1 MSRLRA
7 ATTTSEG
14 NEYTPMPTTT
24 TTTSKA
30 PPGPTGPPGT
40 PTPNGGR
47 RRQSA
52 LLLDIALKAIA
63 AGPLF
68 VLGALWL
75 LFTILSPYFLT
86 GSNLS
91 NILIQSSSVALL
103 ALGAF
108 VVVMVGSLDLSL
120 GAVAGLCTLVGAVLF
135 RDHQLGA
142 PLVVLAMLGVALAV
156 GAFNAFVIETLRIG
170 NSFIVTL
177 GVMYAVQSLSF
188 VTSGGTQVAGVPA
201 PLADLAN
208 AEPLGVPGP
217 VIVVIIAAAAIA
229 FFLDRIA
236 WGRWVVAIGGD
247 AEAARKV
254 GIPVRAVLFSVYV
267 IAALFAGLTAILVAG
282 LNQAGAPDS
291 GTSILLAIAAVVIGG
306 ASLSGGRGS
315 VWATVIGAVILGTI
329 SNGLT
334 LMNVSP
340 NWTPFAIG
348 SVLVAAVGLDAARQ
362 RLEGRL
368 RIRQAQLQAEVI

>member
-1 MSRLRA
+1 MSRLWSA
-7 ATTTSEG
+7 KTNNEG
-14 NEYTPMPTTT
+14 TEYTPMPTT

-30 PPGPTGPPGT
+30 PPGPTGPPVT
-40 PTPNGGR
+40 PPPRGGG
-47 RRQSA
+47 RQSA
-52 LLLDIALKAIA
+52 LLLDIALKAIT

-120 GAVAGLCTLVGAVLF
+120 GAAAGLCTLVGAVLF

-156 GAFNAFVIETLRIG
+156 GVFNAFVIEGLRIG

-177 GVMYAVQSLSF
+177 GTMYAVQSLSF
-188 VTSGGTQVAGVPA
+188 VTSGGTQVSGVPA

-217 VIVVIIAAAAIA
+217 VIVVIVAAAAIA

-236 WGRWVVAIGGD
+236 WGRWIVAIGGD

-267 IAALFAGLTAILVAG
+267 IAALFAGLTAVLVAG

-306 ASLSGGRGS
+306 TSLSGGRGS